1 MGCGPWGCK
10 ELFMTERA
18 YHVGLF
24 LDSQFYSV
32 GLCVC
37 PYASATVFQL
47 LYFLV
52 SFQIR
57 KFETSK
63 FVLLQDCFGCLGSL
77 EIPYIFPGHLLY
89 FCQKISWDFGKDCI
103 EPVDCFG

>member
-1 MGCGPWGCK
+1 MW
-10 ELFMTERA
+10 FIS
-18 YHVGLF
+18 GLPV
-24 LDSQFYSV
+24 LSV
-32 GLCVC
+32 DLYVC
-37 PYASATVFQL
+37 PYASATLFQL

-77 EIPYIFPGHLLY
+77 EIPYVFPATFCIFAKKSL
-89 FCQKISWDFGKDCI
+89 WDFGKDCI
-103 EPVDCFG
+103 EPVECFG